1 MSQLDAGSLD
11 NFEELMAQGKMF
23 GSDLSLREL
32 QVSLRY
38 TPTEALLVYTD
49 LNQVMQCQMS
59 SAGVEPMIPLGFI
72 VYAHVHVLLLRR
84 KS

>member
-11 NFEELMAQGKMF
+11 NFEELMVQGRMF

-38 TPTEALLVYTD
+38 TPTEALLVHD
-49 LNQVMQCQMS
+49 SNQVMQCQMS